1 MRKHFFFAFLI
12 LLASC
17 GPAVVAPQQATPAPL
32 TLPATWT
39 PTSGPTAFP
48 TATEFPT
55 FTPVPVI
62 TIPYPTIDPL
72 KFLRDRFQDSL
83 VSPDGQW
90 TAKRD
95 GKTLRVV
102 NNQNFLRYW
111 TLPCELF
118 DECST
123 VYPLVWSEDSQFLYF
138 APAPTVGG
146 AGRGIISLTAFA
158 RINVRTGKWTLLLPD
173 SNRYY
178 DFMFSPDNRL
188 VAFTQ
193 SSEVDGSEPSVT
205 VGILRL
211 KNEKVE
217 QEHILHDEV
226 YAGNIVWSPFKR
238 RIVFQTQNPDTGS
251 SVVFYD
257 LETGVLKYVVDHEQ
271 SDFTLSTWNDG
282 DNSVL
287 LEKRDWV
294 THSRSYW
301 LLNPFT
307 GEQTPASVTAT
318 AGPAATVT
326 PMVTPTR

>member
-1 MRKHFFFAFLI
+1 MRKHLFFGFLI

-17 GPAVVAPQQATPAPL
+17 GPAVVTAQPSTPVPL

-39 PTSGPTAFP
+39 PTTGPTALP
-48 TATEFPT
+48 TFTEFPT
-55 FTPVPVI
+55 YTPVPVI
-62 TIPYPTIDPL
+62 TIPFPTNDPL

-90 TAKRD
+90 TATRD
-95 GKTLRVV
+95 GKILRVV
-102 NNQNFLRYW
+102 NSQNFLRYW

-118 DECST
+118 EECST
-123 VYPLVWSEDSQFLYF
+123 VYPLVWSEDSQVLYF

-146 AGRGIISLTAFA
+146 AGRGIISLTALA
-158 RINVRTGKWTLLLPD
+158 MINVRTGKWQLLLPD

-178 DFMFSPDNRL
+178 DFMFSPDDKFI
-188 VAFTQ
+188 AYTQ
-193 SSEVDGSEPSVT
+193 SSAASSDELEVSAGF
-205 VGILRL
+205 LRL
-211 KNEKVE
+211 KNGKVE
-217 QEHILHDEV
+217 QTTNLENEV

-251 SVVFYD
+251 SVIFYD
-257 LETGVLKYVVDHEQ
+257 METGVLKYVVDHER
-271 SDFTLSTWNDG
+271 SDFLLSTWNDA
-282 DNSVL
+282 DNTVL

-307 GEQTPASVTAT
+307 GEQTSASVTAT
-318 AGPAATVT
+318 AGPAATAT
-326 PMVTPTR
+326 PMATPTR